1 MVEEHSVSK
10 KTAIKAVAAASIG
23 NALEWYDFSV
33 YAFFAIYISQNFF
46 PSSNHSIQLISAFLI
61 FGVGFVIRPLGA
73 VLLGNY
79 GDRAGRKALLTFT
92 IILMAAGVL
101 IIGIAPTY
109 AVAGIGAPIFILIGR
124 VLQGFSAGGEMGG
137 ASAFLVEYADEKN
150 KGKYAAWL
158 QASMAISN
166 ILGALVATVVTLIF
180 TQEQVA
186 SWGWRIPFLLGVLIA
201 PVGLYLRNKLN
212 ETPQFLIAEKRKQED
227 KDLGRKTVPL
237 VKALV
242 KYPRELIVGVGFS
255 VLWVVSVYTLIIF
268 MPTYEQ
274 QTLHFS
280 SFEAFVA
287 SLIANVFM
295 FAGCLLSGLYSDKFG
310 RQKMLLIA
318 AGLLFVG
325 VYPMLL
331 FVENVHTLLM
341 LIVTQTVF
349 CLLVSLFVGV
359 APSALSEIFPTEVR
373 STGISLTYNLPNA
386 LLGGFAP
393 AILTLFTEVF
403 QNTFAPAWYVMV
415 CAIITFIAILFM
427 PKYHKAFVATESH
440 VY

>member
-1 MVEEHSVSK
+1 MATIEPVSK
-10 KTAIKAVAAASIG
+10 KTAVKAVAAASIG

-46 PSSNHSIQLISAFLI
+46 PTGDSSIQLISAFLI

-73 VLLGNY
+73 IVLGNY
-79 GDRAGRKALLTFT
+79 GDRVGRKALLTLT

-101 IIGIAPTY
+101 VIGVAPTY
-109 AVAGIGAPIFILIGR
+109 YAIGFGAPFLILIGR

-166 ILGALVATVVTLIF
+166 ILGALVATVVTLAF

-201 PVGLYLRNKLN
+201 PVGLYLRNKLD
-212 ETPQFLIAEKRKQED
+212 ETPQFIIEEKKRK
-227 KDLGRKTVPL
+227 KTSKTNQAMPL
-237 VKALV
+237 LKALG
-242 KYPRELIVGVGFS
+242 KYPKELLLGVGFS

-274 QTLHFS
+274 KTLHFS

-295 FAGCLLSGLYSDKFG
+295 FVGCLLSGFYSDKIG
-310 RQKMLLIA
+310 RQKMLFVST
-318 AGLLFVG
+318 GLLFVG

-331 FVENVHTLLM
+331 LIQNVHTFLM

-349 CLLVSLFVGV
+349 CILVSLFVGV

-386 LLGGFAP
+386 ILGGFAP

-403 QNTFAPAWYVMV
+403 HNTFAPAWYVMI
-415 CAIITFIAILFM
+415 CAAITFIAILFM
-427 PKYHKAFVATESH
+427 PAYRKAFVTVDSH
-440 VY
+440 AY